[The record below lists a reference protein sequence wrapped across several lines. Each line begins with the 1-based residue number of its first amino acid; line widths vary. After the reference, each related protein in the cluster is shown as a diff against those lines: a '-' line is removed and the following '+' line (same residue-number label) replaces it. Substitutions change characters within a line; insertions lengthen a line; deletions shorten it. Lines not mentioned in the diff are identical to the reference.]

1 MKILIVLL
9 IIGICTCIITFL
21 IQLKNSQEKVTQLNE
36 QIHSLTKYSETLL
49 EKIGELSQKGYDESN
64 QELIQLKESIS
75 KSTQELDDLT
85 HMKLW
90 LEQNISV
97 LKNEQNAI
105 NAEILRRREIEEK
118 KDFYRICLTTE
129 AKTDIENLEKI
140 RPLLTN
146 KEALDKLIYNEF
158 IRRPLDLMEKRVLKD
173 SVSGIYKITRLKTGE
188 IYIGRST
195 DVMKRWT
202 EHVKSSL
209 GIGTI
214 AHSYL
219 HTVMAQDGLDQ
230 FTFELIEQCE
240 KTQLN
245 AREKFYID
253 FYGSKILLNEKA
265 GG

>member
-1 MKILIVLL
+1 MGILIGLL
-9 IIGICTCIITFL
+9 IIGICACIITFL
-21 IQLKNSQEKVTQLNE
+21 IQLNNSQKKAEQLNG
-36 QIHSLTKYSETLL
+36 QIHALTEYSETLL
-49 EKIGELSQKGYDESN
+49 EKIRELSQKAYDENN
-64 QELIQLKESIS
+64 QELVQLKESIS
-75 KSTQELDDLT
+75 KNIQELDKLT
-85 HMKLW
+85 NIKIQ
-90 LEQNISV
+90 LEQNINI

-105 NAEILRRREIEEK
+105 NAEILRRREVEEK
-118 KDFYRICLTTE
+118 QDFFRICLTNE
-129 AKTDIENLEKI
+129 I
-140 RPLLTN
+140 
-146 KEALDKLIYNEF
+146 KLIYNEF
-158 IRRPLDLMEKRVLKD
+158 IRRPRDLMEKRVLKG

>member
-1 MKILIVLL
+1 MWDDLNK
-9 IIGICTCIITFL
+9 
-21 IQLKNSQEKVTQLNE
+21 LKAE
-36 QIHSLTKYSETLL
+36 QI
-49 EKIGELSQKGYDESN
+49 
-64 QELIQLKESIS
+64 
-75 KSTQELDDLT
+75 
-85 HMKLW
+85 
-90 LEQNISV
+90 
-97 LKNEQNAI
+97 AI
-105 NAEILRRREIEEK
+105 NTEILRRREIEEK
-118 KDFYRICLTTE
+118 KDFYRICLSAE

-140 RPLLTN
+140 RPLLSN

-158 IRRPLDLMEKRVLKD
+158 VKRPLDLMEKRILKS

-188 IYIGRST
+188 FYIGRSV

-202 EHVKSSL
+202 DHVKSSL

-230 FTFELIEQCE
+230 FTFELLEACS
-240 KTQLN
+240 KDQLN

-253 FYGSKILLNEKA
+253 FYDSKILLNEKA